1 MKPQA
6 FHIGP
11 ALVDAPA
18 AAPAEAGWLRV
29 DGIGKRFG
37 AFTALQQIDLAVR
50 RGEFV
55 CLLGPSGCG
64 KTTLL
69 RILAGLEAQDAGTL
83 WLDGR
88 DIGHLPPAARH
99 YGIVFQSYALF
110 PNLDVAANIGYGL
123 RTDRA
128 ARARRVQELLDLVGL
143 AGVAAR
149 YPAQLSG
156 GQQQRVALARA
167 LATSPSLLLLDEPLS
182 ALDAQVREHLRREL
196 RSLQRKLGVTT
207 VMVTHDQEE
216 ALALADT
223 IAVMNQGRIEQV
235 GTPEQVYRQPA
246 SRFVADFVGRANW
259 LPVQRDAQGLFQ
271 LGGVRIACDD
281 TIAPGLSSA
290 TLFCRPE
297 DVRVQPHWV
306 PGANTLMASVD
317 RVDFMGGL
325 RRASLS
331 LCAAREIEILADV
344 GPNDAGF
351 AALVPGQRV
360 PVTLQAE
367 RLRLFESSFETPA
380 P

>member
-6 FHIGP
+6 FHAGA
-11 ALVDAPA
+11 ALVDAD
-18 AAPAEAGWLRV
+18 AGWLRF
-29 DGIGKRFG
+29 DGIAKRFG
-37 AFTALQQIDLAVR
+37 RFTALAGIDLAVR
-50 RGEFV
+50 QGEFV

-69 RILAGLEAQDAGTL
+69 RILAGLERQDAGAL
-83 WLDGR
+83 WLGGR

-128 ARARRVQELLDLVGL
+128 AKQRRVQELLDLVGL
-143 AGVAAR
+143 AGAGAK

-207 VMVTHDQEE
+207 LMVTHDQEE

-223 IAVMNQGRIEQV
+223 IAVMSQGRIEQV

-259 LPVQRDAQGLFQ
+259 LPVQRDARGAFQ
-271 LGGVRIACDD
+271 LGGVRIACED
-281 TIAPGLSSA
+281 TLDASATTA

-297 DVRVQPHWV
+297 DVRVQPHWL
-306 PGANTLMASVD
+306 PGANTLMAHVD
-317 RVDFMGGL
+317 RVDFMGGV

-331 LCAAREIEILADV
+331 LCAAHDVEILADL

-351 AALVPGQRV
+351 HALIPGQRV
-360 PVTLQAE
+360 PVTLQPE
-367 RLRLFESSFETPA
+367 RLRLFEATP